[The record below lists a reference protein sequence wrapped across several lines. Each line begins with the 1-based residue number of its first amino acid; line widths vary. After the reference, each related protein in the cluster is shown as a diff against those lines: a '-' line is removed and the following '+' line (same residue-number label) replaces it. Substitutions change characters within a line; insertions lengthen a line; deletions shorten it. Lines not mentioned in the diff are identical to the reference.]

1 MELKLIVVRTS
12 DPAKLADFYTLLG
25 LSFHHHRHGNGPWH
39 YSAQIKESVF
49 EIYPLS
55 KTQSKADENLR
66 LGFSINDFDHSVELL
81 RNRNT
86 RFITEPMA
94 TEWGIMAVIE
104 DPDGRKIE
112 LYKGE

>member
-1 MELKLIVVRTS
+1 MELKLIVVRTP
-12 DPAKLADFYTLLG
+12 DPENLADFYALLG

-39 YSAQIKESVF
+39 YSGQIQQTVF

-55 KTQSKADENLR
+55 KTQSKADESLR
-66 LGFSINDFDHSVELL
+66 LGFSIDDFDHIVELL
-81 RNRNT
+81 RIRNT
-86 RFITEPMA
+86 RFITEPIE

-112 LYKGE
+112 LYKSE